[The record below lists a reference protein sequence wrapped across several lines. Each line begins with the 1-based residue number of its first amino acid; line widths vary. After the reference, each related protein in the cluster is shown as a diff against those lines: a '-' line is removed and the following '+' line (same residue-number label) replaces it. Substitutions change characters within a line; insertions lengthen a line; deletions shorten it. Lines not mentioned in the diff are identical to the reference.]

1 MFRLHPACISCL
13 TKSQLEKAPADT
25 PDEIK
30 TEYMQRVLKVIAEA
44 PKEHAA
50 PVVAREIG
58 RIQKEMFGIGE
69 DYTQIKVH
77 FNDLMLK
84 RETEI
89 RGKIAEA
96 QDPLKLAL
104 QYAMIGN
111 YIDFGARYKVDEEYL
126 KEFLSDA
133 SEKEF
138 SQQMYEKLKLEL
150 ASAKKLTYLTDN
162 CGEIV
167 VDKVLIAQL
176 QKQYP
181 DLEITV
187 IVRGAP
193 ASNDATMEDAIQVG
207 LTEIVKVIGNGSNL
221 AGTWMEE
228 LSEEAK
234 KEMQE
239 ADLILAKGQGN
250 YETLRLRGMN
260 IYYLFLC
267 KCQLFAELFQ
277 VPKFTG
283 MLVNE
288 KYC

>member
-25 PDEIK
+25 PDELK

-44 PKEHAA
+44 SKEYAA

-58 RIQKEMFGIGE
+58 RIQKEMFEIEE
-69 DYTQIKVH
+69 DYSEIKQH
-77 FNDLMLK
+77 FNKLMLQ
-84 RETEI
+84 REPEI
-89 RGKIAEA
+89 REKVDAA

-126 KEFLSDA
+126 KEFLNCA
-133 SEKEF
+133 PEKEF
-138 SQQMYEKLKLEL
+138 SQKMYDYLRTEL
-150 ASAKKLTYLTDN
+150 ASAKKLVYLTDN

-167 VDKVLIAQL
+167 VDKVLISVL

-181 DLEITV
+181 ELDITV

-193 ASNDATMEDAIQVG
+193 ACNDATMEDAVQVG
-207 LTEIVKVIGNGSNL
+207 LTGIVKVMGNGSNL

-234 KEMQE
+234 AEMQE